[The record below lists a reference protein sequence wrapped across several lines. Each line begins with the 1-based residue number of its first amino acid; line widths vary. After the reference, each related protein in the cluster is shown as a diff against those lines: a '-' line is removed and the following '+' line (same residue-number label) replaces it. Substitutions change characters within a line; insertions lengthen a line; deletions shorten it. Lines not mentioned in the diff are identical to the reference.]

1 MPNLWEQFS
10 DEQLIKLRRK
20 NIHMNKA
27 IEIEAELQRRR
38 INPEYRTFI
47 HRQSPEA

>member
-27 IEIEAELQRRR
+27 IEIEAEIMRRR
-38 INPEYRTFI
+38 INPEYKKFI
-47 HRQSPEA
+47 ERSADY